1 MKDKI
6 ILEHLQNLGSIK
18 ASNSLHK
25 KIATQSA
32 FLQPKYRG
40 FYFPLFAF
48 RTGLILSV
56 LVVLLL
62 AGSGLVWAA
71 KLSNPGTP
79 LYPIKQAIQTI
90 APQLIHENV
99 IPTIIPQSQ
108 NIPTSIPQPTNPA
121 PTKTHYSITGA
132 GEDGQEREGS
142 KGGERESEVEGI
154 STVQPTNSVEEG
166 IEHDVKKQIKKIE
179 NAGEQFLNNFH
190 QDSDN

>member
-1 MKDKI
+1 MKDNI
-6 ILEHLQNLGSIK
+6 ILEHLQSLGGIK
-18 ASNSLHK
+18 ASNKLHK
-25 KIATQSA
+25 KIDTQSA

-48 RTGLILSV
+48 RTGLALSV
-56 LVVLLL
+56 IAVLLL

-90 APQLIHENV
+90 APQFIHPEV
-99 IPTIIPQSQ
+99 IPTIVPQSQ
-108 NIPTSIPQPTNPA
+108 VIPTSEPLKASPT

-142 KGGERESEVEGI
+142 QGGERESEVEGI
-154 STVQPTNSVEEG
+154 STVQPTNSFQQK
-166 IEHDVKKQIKKIE
+166 IKQDVKKQIKDIE
-179 NAGEQFLNNFH
+179 NTGEQFLNNFR